1 MVRLVLFDIDGTL
14 IQSGG
19 AGERAFAQVA
29 RTVFNLPEGTRGLSF
44 AGRTDASMV
53 REMFGRHGIAETT
66 ENFQKF
72 FEAYVFWLDEL
83 LPKIAGRVLPR
94 VHEWIAE
101 LGEMPDPPLLG
112 LLTGNIRL
120 GAQIKLQY
128 YGLWDYF
135 VTGGFSDDSENRCQ
149 IAAIARDRGS
159 RLLGCELQ
167 GEQVLVIGDTPH
179 DIECGRS
186 IGARVLAVGTGSH
199 KHEDLRRHNPTWCVP
214 SLEAVGPGTVCG

>member
-29 RTVFNLPEGTRGLSF
+29 RTEFNLAEGTRGLSF
-44 AGRTDASMV
+44 AGRTDAAMV
-53 REMFGRHGIAETT
+53 REMFARHGVAETAD
-66 ENFQKF
+66 NFQKF
-72 FEAYVFWLDEL
+72 FDAYVFWLDEL

-94 VHEWIAE
+94 VHEWIGE
-101 LGEMPDPPLLG
+101 LRAMPDPPLLG

-120 GAQIKLQY
+120 GAQIKLKH

-159 RLLGCELQ
+159 RLLGCELK
-167 GEQVLVIGDTPH
+167 GEQVLVIGDTPR
-179 DIECGRS
+179 DIECGQS

-199 KHEDLRRHNPTWCVP
+199 KYEDLRRYHPRWCVP
-214 SLEAVGPGTVCG
+214 SLEGVGAREACA

>member
-29 RTVFNLPEGTRGLSF
+29 RTVFNLAEGTRGLSF
-44 AGRTDASMV
+44 AGRTDHSIV
-53 REMFGRHGIAETT
+53 REMFAGHGIAQTT
-66 ENFQKF
+66 ENFEKF

-94 VHEWIAE
+94 VHEWISGLRE
-101 LGEMPDPPLLG
+101 IKDPPLPG

-120 GAQIKLQY
+120 GAQIKLKH

-135 VTGGFSDDSENRCQ
+135 VTGGFSDDSENRCE
-149 IAAIARDRGS
+149 IAAVARERGS
-159 RLLGCELQ
+159 RLLGCELK
-167 GEQVLVIGDTPH
+167 GEQVLVIGDTPR
-179 DIECGRS
+179 DIECGQS
-186 IGARVLAVGTGSH
+186 IGARVLAVATGRH
-199 KHEDLRRHNPTWCVP
+199 KHEDLRRYNPTWCVP
-214 SLEAVGPGTVCG
+214 SLEAVEPRTVCS

>member
-29 RTVFNLPEGTRGLSF
+29 RSVFNVAEGTRGLSF
-44 AGRTDASMV
+44 AGRTDGSIV
-53 REMFGRHGIAETT
+53 REMFARHGIAETA
-66 ENFQKF
+66 ENFQRF
-72 FEAYVFWLDEL
+72 FDAYVFWLDEL
-83 LPKIAGRVLPR
+83 LPKIGGRVLPR

-101 LGEMPDPPLLG
+101 LREMQDPPLLG

-120 GAQIKLQY
+120 GAQIKLKH

-135 VTGGFSDDSENRCQ
+135 VTGGFSDDNENRCQ

-159 RLLGCELQ
+159 RLLGSELK

-179 DIECGRS
+179 DIECGQS

-199 KHEDLRRHNPTWCVP
+199 KHEDLRRYNPTWFVP
-214 SLEAVGPGTVCG
+214 SLAAVGPAAVCS